1 MSEIPIRI
9 QLELTEAPEDIEARL
24 AAIDRELERKP
35 GALREVSVQS
45 RETSTRFKELSI
57 SASDVVRRSK
67 ELTGAYRVLAEERA
81 KSLDALQKYIAGEK
95 MSSAELARAR
105 RAARM
110 MMSAQARL
118 LDVTRRIGIELFW
131 LGLGSM
137 FIVMSYARWRRSA
150 LAVESAQLTLR
161 RATMSLAEAQR
172 RANEAVRIYGMNS
185 REARMAILDLEEAKL
200 AYKLALDRVRSSLE
214 QQTYQMWIFILGAA
228 PTMIR
233 AIFALTNLWV
243 DYYAAQVHVATGLD
257 MVTIKSMIATGALK
271 IQIPILKGVELGY
284 WGVVAAQAA
293 FSLGVTAVVAALSYW
308 YTETFI
314 INPQLERMKKN
325 LKEVEDV
332 LTGHSLVDSL
342 RIARKETNLFMK
354 SVNELSDSLTGHSLV
369 DSLEASAIEA
379 DNFTN
384 AISQFETPR
393 VQEITLEKKVV
404 GVEGNEVESIP
415 EEIKQKI
422 DFGVQANITGS
433 LASIAQHQLL
443 ELQTIST
450 NTLYNLLIY
459 DILQRSI
466 GALAGPLGVIAS
478 GIFETTK
485 ETREIKR
492 GLGIHSPAE
501 IRIVNISELQT
512 GRVEAPAPPRI
523 EIKEE
528 KPLPPPEINIPAP
541 EVNVEV
547 PEPPRDQEV
556 RIPEIRVSGI
566 PEIQLPEIKIPSILI
581 SSKARIPEINVPNL
595 EEPKPVNVNIVI
607 QGPFYIREEA
617 DIIKLASRIGR
628 LQMSRMTRIRGRV

>member
-57 SASDVVRRSK
+57 STSDVVRRSK
-67 ELTGAYRVLAEERA
+67 ELTGAYRILAEERA

-95 MSSAELARAR
+95 LSSAEMARAR
-105 RAARM
+105 RAVRM
-110 MMSAQARL
+110 MIAGHARL
-118 LDVTRRIGIELFW
+118 LDVTRRVGIELFW

-161 RATMSLAEAQR
+161 RATMTLAEAQR
-172 RANEAVRIYGMNS
+172 RANEAVRMYGMNS

-200 AYKLALDRVRSSLE
+200 AYKLALDRVRSAME
-214 QQTYQMWIFILGAA
+214 QQVYQMWIFVLGAA

-243 DYYAAQVHVATGLD
+243 DYYAAQVHVATGMD

-271 IQIPILKGVELGY
+271 IQIPILKGIELGY

-342 RIARKETNLFMK
+342 RIARKETSLLTR
-354 SVNELSDSLTGHSLV
+354 SINELSDSLTGHSLV
-369 DSLEASAIEA
+369 DSLQVSTREAA
-379 DNFTN
+379 NFTN

-393 VQEITLEKKVV
+393 VQEITLQKRIVGPEDE
-404 GVEGNEVESIP
+404 GVEAVP
-415 EEIKQKI
+415 EEIKQQI
-422 DFGVQANITGS
+422 NVGVQASVSES
-433 LASIAQHQLL
+433 LALTAQHQLL
-443 ELQTIST
+443 ELEMISL
-450 NTLYNLLIY
+450 NTLYIPRIY
-459 DILQRSI
+459 DILQRSV
-466 GALAGPLGVIAS
+466 GAIVGPLGVIAS
-478 GIFETTK
+478 GIHETSR
-485 ETREIKR
+485 ETRKIKE

-501 IRIVNISELQT
+501 IKIANLP
-512 GRVEAPAPPRI
+512 EAPSIKI
-523 EIKEE
+523 ETPAI
-528 KPLPPPEINIPAP
+528 PEQVFGTP
-541 EVNVEV
+541 EVNV
-547 PEPPRDQEV
+547 PFLSD
-556 RIPEIRVSGI
+556 
-566 PEIQLPEIKIPSILI
+566 
-581 SSKARIPEINVPNL
+581 SKPINVSIN
-595 EEPKPVNVNIVI
+595 I

-617 DIIKLASRIGR
+617 DILKLANKIGR

>member
-1 MSEIPIRI
+1 MS
-9 QLELTEAPEDIEARL
+9 LE
-24 AAIDRELERKP
+24 
-35 GALREVSVQS
+35 ALR
-45 RETSTRFKELSI
+45 
-57 SASDVVRRSK
+57 
-67 ELTGAYRVLAEERA
+67 
-81 KSLDALQKYIAGEK
+81 KYIANEK
-95 MSSAELARAR
+95 MSSAETARAR

-110 MMSAQARL
+110 MITAQARL
-118 LDVTRRIGIELFW
+118 LDVTRRVGIELFW

-172 RANEAVRIYGMNS
+172 RANEAVRMYGMNS

-200 AYKLALDRVRSSLE
+200 AYKLALDRVRSAME
-214 QQTYQMWIFILGAA
+214 QQLYQIWIFILGAA

-243 DYYAAQVHVATGLD
+243 DYYAAQVSVATQTD
-257 MVTIKSMIATGALK
+257 ITTIKSMIQTGALK
-271 IQIPILKGVELGY
+271 IQIPILKGLTLSYWEL
-284 WGVVAAQAA
+284 VAAQAA
-293 FSLGVTAVVAALSYW
+293 FSLGVTAVLAALSYW

-314 INPQLERMKKN
+314 INPQLERMQKN
-325 LKEVEDV
+325 LKGVEDV

-342 RIARKETNLFMK
+342 RIARKETNLFTK

-379 DNFTN
+379 GNFTN

-422 DFGVQANITGS
+422 DFGVQANISGS

-443 ELQTIST
+443 ELERISG
-450 NTLYNLLIY
+450 NTTYNRLIY
-459 DILQRSI
+459 DFLQRSV
-466 GALAGPLGVIAS
+466 GVLAGPLGVIVS

-501 IRIVNISELQT
+501 IRIANISELQT
-512 GRVEAPAPPRI
+512 VRAEAPAPPRI
-523 EIKEE
+523 EIQEE
-528 KPLPPPEINIPAP
+528 KPSPPPVINIPAP

-556 RIPEIRVSGI
+556 RIPEIRISRI

-581 SSKARIPEINVPNL
+581 SSEARMPEINVPNL